1 MTFHTII
8 ATYQHPQAAIAYK
21 DCYCYDEPNFNLIA
35 EPLVHDA
42 TEVIIGAMICAR
54 LSKPKENP
62 KQIKLTFSEDPNYFQ
77 SVNDPVCKDNVVVHL
92 TYVKAEDDYSM
103 YSSEVIAPEAA
114 AVQAALAELVVED
127 PLVPLCPHL
136 MDYFP
141 SPPKEFYVKITPI
154 ENKALHLLS

>member
-42 TEVIIGAMICAR
+42 TQAIIGALIEAKHCKSANP
-54 LSKPKENP
+54 PK
-62 KQIKLTFSEDPNYFQ
+62 KIILTFTEDPDQDEFFDL
-77 SVNDPVCKDNVVVHL
+77 VNPVVHL
-92 TYVKAEDDYSM
+92 TYVKDEDDYSM
-103 YSSEVIAPEAA
+103 YDSEVIHPEKAA
-114 AVQAALAELVVED
+114 YSAGIHDLLVEI

-136 MDYFP
+136 LDYFS

-154 ENKALHLLS
+154 LDVA